1 MKYAIWQNY
10 LFAPKHIARPTLTF
24 NLQMQFI
31 ELILFSFLK
40 TDSRE
45 ERIFTEERTTEMAFK
60 LFRLILDMNS

>member
-1 MKYAIWQNY
+1 
-10 LFAPKHIARPTLTF
+10 
-24 NLQMQFI
+24 MQFI